1 MINFATYPDGIFKG
15 FIKILFYTI
24 IPLGFVNFMPIKIM
38 TIGTDKSKFAKDAIS
53 LLFEQIQNK
62 ETKKGKKVVEDVYFV
77 NKK

>member
-1 MINFATYPDGIFKG
+1 
-15 FIKILFYTI
+15 
-24 IPLGFVNFMPIKIM
+24 MPTPIELM

>member
-1 MINFATYPDGIFKG
+1 MP
-15 FIKILFYTI
+15 
-24 IPLGFVNFMPIKIM
+24 MPIKIM